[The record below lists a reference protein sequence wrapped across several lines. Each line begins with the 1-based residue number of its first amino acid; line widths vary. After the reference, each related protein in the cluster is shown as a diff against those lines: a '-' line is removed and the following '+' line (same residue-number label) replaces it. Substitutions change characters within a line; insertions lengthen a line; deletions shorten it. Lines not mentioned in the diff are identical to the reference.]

1 MYVHHTL
8 YKGIPKFKRERERE
22 RMSEKKKQK
31 TDSMKSNNNKV
42 SQLIEEDDEFE
53 EFEEEGT

>member
-1 MYVHHTL
+1 MYVHHTIQRNS
-8 YKGIPKFKRERERE
+8 KIQKRERERE